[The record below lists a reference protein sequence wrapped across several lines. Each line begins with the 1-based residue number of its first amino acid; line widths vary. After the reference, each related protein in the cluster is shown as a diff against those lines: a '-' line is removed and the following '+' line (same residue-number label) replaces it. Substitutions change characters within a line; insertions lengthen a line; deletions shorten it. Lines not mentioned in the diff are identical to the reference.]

1 MIAAMWPRAALVPVS
16 VGRVDGWGMDDSLA
30 ALGVVAVVLLSV
42 AIIGAV
48 VPQHGGRVTTWWI
61 FGRPPNGLAAITA
74 ILNAGMGIFL
84 IEGVTRGAL
93 LQGPVGVALGIAA
106 LLSATLIT
114 VAWWV
119 RRLRRW
125 MGAGL
130 LLSVAVWS
138 GVCAAN
144 IATAA
149 PVLAWIGGCLAALYV
164 YVWLAEVTDIGG
176 DAPGEQ

>member
-1 MIAAMWPRAALVPVS
+1 MIAAMWPRAPLA
-16 VGRVDGWGMDDSLA
+16 VGRTDGWGSDDTA
-30 ALGVVAVVLLSV
+30 IVVVAVVALLLCALLISSI
-42 AIIGAV
+42 A
-48 VPQHGGRVTTWWI
+48 PQHGGRVASWRI

-74 ILNAGMGIFL
+74 ILNAGLGIFL
-84 IEGVTRGAL
+84 IEGVVRGAL

-144 IATAA
+144 IAAAA
-149 PVLAWIGGCLAALYV
+149 PVSAWIGGCLAALYV
-164 YVWLAEVTDIGG
+164 YVWLVEVTDIGG